1 MCRLIRNDR
10 NVMVNFKPLEY
21 IRKMSDIDTS
31 GFQEKNPSTPN
42 RSYDPQ
48 LRMND
53 REGKKL
59 LSKSILSFNPGHRCP
74 QHSIRATFVT
84 SFVVFRHP

>member
-1 MCRLIRNDR
+1 
-10 NVMVNFKPLEY
+10 MVNFKPLEY

-31 GFQEKNPSTPN
+31 GFQEKKPSAPN

-59 LSKSILSFNPGHRCP
+59 LSKSILY
-74 QHSIRATFVT
+74 SILGVDVRNTPFV
-84 SFVVFRHP
+84 RHL